1 MHPLHHPNQK
11 QTTLPPT
18 PLGCFMAGATPSSVI
33 MLPCPQGERQLQ
45 DATDMHWRSKVKLV
59 FVMMG
64 RHVQLTVY
72 TGWA

>member
-1 MHPLHHPNQK
+1 
-11 QTTLPPT
+11 
-18 PLGCFMAGATPSSVI
+18 MAGATPSSVI